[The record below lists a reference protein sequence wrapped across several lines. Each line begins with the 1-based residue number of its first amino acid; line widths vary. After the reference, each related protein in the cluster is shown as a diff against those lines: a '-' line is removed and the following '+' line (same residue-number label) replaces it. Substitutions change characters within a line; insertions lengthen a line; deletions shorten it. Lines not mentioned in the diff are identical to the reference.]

1 MGSVAIHETEGVVR
15 VKQKT
20 KKQIMDALEQCV
32 RTMECGGCM
41 YEDHAACKTILL
53 RDAYRVIN
61 DLEKKIEELEERI
74 AIMTE
79 GGIK

>member
-1 MGSVAIHETEGVVR
+1 MGSVAVHETKGVVR

-32 RTMECGGCM
+32 KTMECGECM
-41 YEDHAACKTILL
+41 YEDKAACKTALL
-53 RDAYRVIN
+53 RDAYKLID